1 MRVTQTK
8 NPGDKKDMRE
18 PFIYKGTIPRI
29 VFGAGTVARVADELI
44 NLGRHRALILST
56 PNQETDATTLAERL
70 GAACVGVFSGA
81 VMHTPVEVTLEALQ
95 FFTDRGADCVISF
108 GGGSTIGLGKAI
120 AYRTDAPQLVIA
132 TTYAGSEVTPIL
144 GQTENGVKTTV
155 RDASI
160 LPETVIYDP
169 ELTYTLPVNMT
180 MTSGLNAM
188 AHAVEGLYAQDRNP
202 VSSMMAMEGIAALH
216 EALPAI
222 IGDPA
227 DPAARADALYGSWL
241 CGAVLAAVGMALH
254 HKICHTLGGSFDL
267 PHSET
272 HAILLPHTVAYTE
285 EAVPHLLAPVAALLG
300 TDRAATGLY
309 DFALGIGAPTRLK
322 DFGLTTRDLDKATD
336 IALRNPYW
344 NPRPLDATAI
354 RKMLQTAW
362 DGARPGSS

>member
-1 MRVTQTK
+1 
-8 NPGDKKDMRE
+8 MRE

-29 VFGAGTVARVADELI
+29 VFGVGTISRVAEELHY
-44 NLGRHRALILST
+44 LDRHKALVLST
-56 PNQETDATTLAERL
+56 PFQEKDAQRLAEQL
-70 GAACVGVFSGA
+70 GSACAGLFNGA
-81 VMHTPVEVTLEALQ
+81 MMHTPVDVTIEALRV
-95 FFTDRGADCVISF
+95 FSDKGADCVISL

-144 GQTENGVKTTV
+144 GQTENGIKTTV

-169 ELTYTLPVNMT
+169 ELTYDLPVNMT
-180 MTSGLNAM
+180 VTSGLNAM

-222 IGDPA
+222 VGDPRN
-227 DPAARADALYGSWL
+227 PAARTDALYGSWL
-241 CGAVLAAVGMALH
+241 CGVVLGAVGMALH

-285 EAVPHLLAPVAALLG
+285 AAVPHLLEPVAALLG
-300 TDRAATGLY
+300 TDRAAPGLY
-309 DFALGIGAPTRLK
+309 DFALGIGAPTRLQ
-322 DFGLTTRDLDKATD
+322 DFGLAAEDLDKATD
-336 IALRNPYW
+336 IAMRNPYW
-344 NPRPLDATAI
+344 NPRPLEATAI
-354 RKMLQTAW
+354 REMLQMAW
-362 DGARPGSS
+362 EGARPASS